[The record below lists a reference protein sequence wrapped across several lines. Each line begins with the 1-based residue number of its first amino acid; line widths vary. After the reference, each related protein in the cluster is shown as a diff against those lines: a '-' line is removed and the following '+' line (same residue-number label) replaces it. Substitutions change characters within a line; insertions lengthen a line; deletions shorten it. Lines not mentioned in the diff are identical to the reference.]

1 MVFQQTPS
9 TTGELAPIIVVIAV
23 GSGDGWEKRGFEC
36 RKNRFL
42 WLSDAVNRDLLSLRT
57 QVLLEHSFA
66 RSPIPAPVPA
76 PVPAPIPAPAST
88 RSSEDSV
95 AELAGRDSA
104 GNGRGIEV
112 EQRNEIERAGEIGRG
127 EQLFYELKRLTLNA
141 PVYVVPISDLP
152 SLRCEPSLLCIVVHE
167 TVRSTLDTSPLPIPH
182 MLIEHNDASE
192 LRFVAFVT
200 KRKEKRTQKRRTR
213 KTEEAR

>member
-9 TTGELAPIIVVIAV
+9 TTGELAPVIVVIAV
-23 GSGDGWEKRGFEC
+23 GNGDGWEKRGFGC

-57 QVLLEHSFA
+57 HVLLEHSFA
-66 RSPIPAPVPA
+66 LSPVPA
-76 PVPAPIPAPAST
+76 PVPALAAT
-88 RSSEDSV
+88 RSSENSV

-141 PVYVVPISDLP
+141 PVYVVPTGDLP

-167 TVRSTLDTSPLPIPH
+167 TVRSTLDTLTLPIPH
-182 MLIEHNDASE
+182 MLIEHNDAGE

-200 KRKEKRTQKRRTR
+200 KRKEKRTRKRKKQ
-213 KTEEAR
+213 KTEESR

>member
-23 GSGDGWEKRGFEC
+23 GNGDGWEKRGFGC

-57 QVLLEHSFA
+57 QVLLEHSFV
-66 RSPIPAPVPA
+66 RSLVPAPVPA
-76 PVPAPIPAPAST
+76 PVPALAST

-95 AELAGRDSA
+95 AELAERDSA

-141 PVYVVPISDLP
+141 PVYVVPTSDLP

-167 TVRSTLDTSPLPIPH
+167 TVRSTLDTSTLPIPH
-182 MLIEHNDASE
+182 MLIEHNDDGE

-200 KRKEKRTQKRRTR
+200 KRKEKRTRKRRKR